1 MLKLKDLTNHVMITG
16 SQKMKVKDIVNMIN
30 EILDNKF
37 LNLKPLMKEKGLK
50 MMYCINNNIS
60 YSEYRYLI
68 EKENKGE

>member
-1 MLKLKDLTNHVMITG
+1 
-16 SQKMKVKDIVNMIN
+16 
-30 EILDNKF
+30 
-37 LNLKPLMKEKGLK
+37 MKEKGLK